1 MVSLLEAQG
10 NSKHIFESLHLTLYM
25 FLYYIVKHENFR
37 CANFSRIVMCETSE
51 FILPDMWP
59 PNSLDLIILMNTR
72 YGDQCNNDQKRI
84 HDVTELK

>member
-1 MVSLLEAQG
+1 LIFDHNFSNFRPIFKMVSLLEAQG

-51 FILPDMWP
+51 FILPDM
-59 PNSLDLIILMNTR
+59 
-72 YGDQCNNDQKRI
+72 
-84 HDVTELK
+84 